1 MDLRSWF
8 QIKWAH
14 RNKVLHIDRNSRLQ
28 IYKPQAQSVISLIIT
43 VPMILIK
50 EHCPNGMYLK
60 NTSFQVNITFQMPHV
75 SFRTTEQL
83 VIWSLVEAQW
93 LHLHESMKVQ
103 PIHFTV
109 VKRDLWSD
117 YRKCLKSNNK
127 QLERIWQVNSAS

>member
-1 MDLRSWF
+1 
-8 QIKWAH
+8 
-14 RNKVLHIDRNSRLQ
+14 
-28 IYKPQAQSVISLIIT
+28 
-43 VPMILIK
+43 
-50 EHCPNGMYLK
+50 MYLK

-83 VIWSLVEAQW
+83 VIRSLVEAQW
-93 LHLHESMKVQ
+93 LHLHESMKAQ